1 MKQRISQEKVLD
13 VIKAY
18 IELHGYPPTNRELVE
33 ETGYSLSSVNGCLK
47 SMLKEGILETDHP
60 LGFPRAIRVPGMRP
74 VDVGKLK
81 EVCRQLTD
89 LLEHCRD
96 IANGM
101 GADLIWGK
109 DVEALETVIG
119 VIQAGERRNN
129 RKRELDEQ
137 DLGEVETI
145 GGAYEKA
152 VYTSVSQSQADDRG
166 NRGDGTGLL

>member
-1 MKQRISQEKVLD
+1 
-13 VIKAY
+13 
-18 IELHGYPPTNRELVE
+18 
-33 ETGYSLSSVNGCLK
+33 
-47 SMLKEGILETDHP
+47 
-60 LGFPRAIRVPGMRP
+60 MRP

-96 IANGM
+96 MANGM

-145 GGAYEKA
+145 GGAYEKLCIQVCPRA
-152 VYTSVSQSQADDRG
+152 RLMIEVTEEMERDFYECWDIANHTDTLKRLQYLQLAW
-166 NRGDGTGLL
+166 TGHYLRDICLRDCG